1 MANSQTLRSLV
12 SGSGTV
18 STTAGSKAL
27 TFSSAQSFKE
37 GATVVVDPS
46 GTPQLFTI
54 DVGSGTSW
62 TAMQSAASTVSGK
75 SFDTSDPSTSR
86 ARGAGKIIPGA
97 RHTLY
102 FSHLDDA
109 ASADAYY
116 YVDTLSPEN
125 GAHPYTLDPAAGT
138 FTASKAGDIPMLIP
152 SLSARVRVLEGI
164 VRGAS
169 GTIFGN
175 PDRRLDL
182 IEE

>member
-1 MANSQTLRSLV
+1 MANAQTLRSLV

-27 TFSSAQSFKE
+27 AFSSAQSFKE

-116 YVDTLSPEN
+116 IRRHALARERRSSLHARPGRRDVHGVEGRRHPHADPEPVRPRE
-125 GAHPYTLDPAAGT
+125 GPGGDRPRRERDDLREPGPA
-138 FTASKAGDIPMLIP
+138 P
-152 SLSARVRVLEGI
+152 
-164 VRGAS
+164 
-169 GTIFGN
+169 
-175 PDRRLDL
+175 
-182 IEE
+182 

>member
-1 MANSQTLRSLV
+1 MANAQTLRSLV

-27 TFSSAQSFKE
+27 AFSSAQSFKE

-86 ARGAGKIIPGA
+86 ARGAGKIVPGA

-102 FSHLDDA
+102 FSPLDA
-109 ASADAYY
+109 AAMGGRGPSRP
-116 YVDTLSPEN
+116 SR
-125 GAHPYTLDPAAGT
+125 PAGRCATARTAPRTCGTSSSRAGR
-138 FTASKAGDIPMLIP
+138 AG
-152 SLSARVRVLEGI
+152 
-164 VRGAS
+164 
-169 GTIFGN
+169 
-175 PDRRLDL
+175 
-182 IEE
+182 